1 MWDDAINLKA
11 GSDGSYTQAKAD
23 IWHIKSHMGLL
34 TAAKGL
40 WRSLSPG
47 ETREVILQRLQKG
60 MSDEN
65 IKLPEPILIAV
76 GLNKK

>member
-1 MWDDAINLKA
+1 
-11 GSDGSYTQAKAD
+11 
-23 IWHIKSHMGLL
+23 MGML
-34 TAAKGL
+34 TAVKGL
-40 WRSLSPG
+40 WRSPSPR
-47 ETREVILQRLQKG
+47 EAREVILQRLQKG